1 MQTGRSTLDVRP
13 PTANVT
19 NEVLAGLPKLRKYA
33 VSLCGGTERADD
45 LVQETMLRA
54 LANITSFEPGSN
66 MSAWLTTI
74 LRNFFY
80 AEYRKRRHEVED
92 SDGYHASRMRS
103 QPEQEGHM
111 SFLDLQNALDRLKP
125 DHREALILVGGSGL
139 SYADVAKRCGC
150 AEGTIKSR
158 VNRARGLLAAL
169 LGVNEYSHPN

>member
-1 MQTGRSTLDVRP
+1 MQTGRSTPDARL
-13 PTANVT
+13 PTANAT
-19 NEVLAGLPKLRKYA
+19 DELLAGLPKLRKYA
-33 VSLCGGTERADD
+33 FSLCGRAERAED
-45 LVQETMLRA
+45 LVQETVLRA

-80 AEYRKRRHEVED
+80 AEYRKHRREVED
-92 SDGYHASRMRS
+92 SDGYHASRMQS

-125 DHREALILVGGSGL
+125 DHREALIMVGGSGL
-139 SYADVAKRCGC
+139 SYADVAKGFGC

-158 VNRARGLLAAL
+158 VNRARGMLAAL
-169 LGVNEYSHPN
+169 LGTNEDSRAN